1 MTNKELKK
9 ELIACINN
17 ANIEYYNSAYK
28 NKIQL
33 DEYLSVKKFVQI
45 RGLYNFIV
53 KHKELSSSD
62 ICELIYTS
70 GVTFEF
76 LSKVIS
82 LQEDMIDEM
91 REHGLAYV
99 CLAYR
104 NNQALEQKRKQIA
117 KREQTLGM

>member
-1 MTNKELKK
+1 MNNKELKK
-9 ELIACINN
+9 ELIASINN
-17 ANIEYYNSAYK
+17 VNIEYYNSAYK

-33 DEYLSVKKFVQI
+33 DKYLSVKKFVQI
-45 RGLYNFIV
+45 RGLYNFII
-53 KHKELSSSD
+53 KHKELDSSD
-62 ICELIYTS
+62 VAELIYTG

-91 REHGLAYV
+91 RDHGLAYA
-99 CLAYR
+99 CLAYH
-104 NNQALEQKRKQIA
+104 NNQVLEQKRNKIA